1 MSHTLIFNDTK
12 DTRNCREGYVDA
24 MYDLMKENEKIVHID
39 CDLIG
44 CVGAGKLK
52 EAYADRVI
60 NCGIAEANAAA
71 MAAGMKA
78 TGMIP
83 YLHTFGV
90 FAGRRIFDQI
100 FISSAYSDLGIH
112 VIGTDPGV
120 TAGVNGATHMPFE
133 DAGLY
138 LEIPGAV
145 VLDPCDYT
153 QVNVLTKK
161 LCKDDRL
168 SYLRLIRR
176 GFKPVYGE
184 GSDFEIGKAVTLK
197 EGKDCAIICS
207 GIMVGNAL
215 KAHDALLKEGI
226 EVSIID
232 MFTWKP
238 LDEET
243 LLKAAE
249 SCGCIVSAENHLV
262 SCGLGSAVANFLAA
276 NHPVPQEFIGIKD
289 RFGQTALQEV
299 LEEEYEMTSDHIIN
313 AVKKAI
319 QRKGR

>member
-1 MSHTLIFNDTK
+1 MSYTLICDHSM

-24 MYDLMKENEKIVHID
+24 MYELMKEDPRIIHID
-39 CDLIG
+39 CDLLG
-44 CVGAGKLK
+44 CVGGGKLK
-52 EAYADRVI
+52 DAYPDRVI
-60 NCGIAEANAAA
+60 NAGIAEANAAA
-71 MAAGMKA
+71 MAAGLKA

-83 YLHTFGV
+83 FLHTFGV

-145 VLDPCDYT
+145 VLDPCDYS
-153 QVNVLTKK
+153 QVNDLVKQLA
-161 LCKDDRL
+161 KDDRL

-176 GFKPVYGE
+176 GFKPVYAD
-184 GSDFEIGKAVTLK
+184 GSSFTIGKALTLT
-197 EGKDCAIICS
+197 EGRDAAIICS
-207 GIMVGNAL
+207 GIMVNNAL
-215 KAHDALLKEGI
+215 EAKEKLEKEG
-226 EVSIID
+226 VHVRVID

-243 LLKAAE
+243 IVKAAKE
-249 SCGCIVSAENHLV
+249 CGCIVTAENHLV
-262 SCGLGSAVANFLAA
+262 SCGLGSAVANVLTRKC
-276 NHPVPQEFIGIKD
+276 PVPQEFIGIQD

-299 LEEEYEMTSDHIIN
+299 LEKEYEMTSDDIVA
-313 AVKKAI
+313 AVNKAMK
-319 QRKGR
+319 RKR

>member
-1 MSHTLIFNDTK
+1 MSYTLICDHSMDK
-12 DTRNCREGYVDA
+12 RNCREGYVDA
-24 MYDLMKENEKIVHID
+24 MYELMKDDPRIIHID
-39 CDLIG
+39 CDLLG
-44 CVGAGKLK
+44 CVGGGKLK
-52 EAYADRVI
+52 AAYPERVI
-60 NCGIAEANAAA
+60 NAGIAEANAAA
-71 MAAGMKA
+71 MAAGLKA

-83 YLHTFGV
+83 FLHTFGV
-90 FAGRRIFDQI
+90 FAGRRIYDQI

-145 VLDPCDYT
+145 VLDPCDYS
-153 QVNVLTKK
+153 QVNNLVKQLA
-161 LCKDDRL
+161 KDDRL

-184 GSDFEIGKAVTLK
+184 GSTFTIGKAETLT
-197 EGKDCAIICS
+197 EGRDAAIICS
-207 GIMVGNAL
+207 GIMVNNAL
-215 KAHDALLKEGI
+215 EAKEKLEKEG
-226 EVSIID
+226 VHVRVID

-243 LLKAAE
+243 IVKAAKE
-249 SCGCIVSAENHLV
+249 CGCIVTAENHLV
-262 SCGLGSAVANFLAA
+262 SCGLGSAVANVLTRKC
-276 NHPVPQEFIGIKD
+276 PVPQEFIGIQD

-299 LEEEYEMTSDHIIN
+299 LEKEYEMTSDDIVA
-313 AVKKAI
+313 AVKKAMK
-319 QRKGR
+319 RKG